1 MHVHI
6 DRNQLNTHIIIVFLS
21 IFRNL
26 FLSIQ
31 SLNSIL
37 LKIEYRKD
45 REERYVSNLRKRW
58 IVKTYLFFKRFAS
71 SNHIMVNDLLILFIA
86 NICRLVWGII

>member
-1 MHVHI
+1 MHI

-37 LKIEYRKD
+37 LKIEYRTD
-45 REERYVSNLRKRW
+45 QEERYVSNLRKRW
-58 IVKTYLFFKRFAS
+58 IV
-71 SNHIMVNDLLILFIA
+71 
-86 NICRLVWGII
+86 

>member
-1 MHVHI
+1 MHI

-45 REERYVSNLRKRW
+45 QEERYVSNLRKR
-58 IVKTYLFFKRFAS
+58 
-71 SNHIMVNDLLILFIA
+71 
-86 NICRLVWGII
+86 

>member
-1 MHVHI
+1 MHI

-45 REERYVSNLRKRW
+45 REDRYVSNLRKKW
-58 IVKTYLFFKRFAS
+58 IV
-71 SNHIMVNDLLILFIA
+71 
-86 NICRLVWGII
+86 